1 MSSKVAEIGGLV
13 QQDSAAA
20 WVTQLWTKYNDA
32 RQGKVKDW
40 EELRNYVF
48 ATDTTTTHN
57 SKLPWKNTTTL
68 PKLCQIRDNL
78 HANYLSAL
86 FPNDNWL
93 QWQGYTVDDSLK
105 EKAKLIESYMSN
117 KTRIGGFR
125 TTMSKLLYDYID
137 YGVAFSV
144 PDFKAKY
151 KTMPDGT
158 TVPDF
163 IGPVARR
170 ISPLDIVFNP
180 IADSFEESHKI
191 VRSIKTLGE
200 IKKMAMEE
208 PENMF
213 WEEALKNRF
222 AIRESI
228 GGYSVEDFNK
238 AVAFDV
244 DGFGNMYEYFQSD
257 YIEILEF
264 YGDYYNKDT
273 GELQLDRIV
282 TVADR
287 SIEVR
292 NVPMPQWYCG
302 SPISYVGWRERPDN
316 LWSMGPLENLVGLQY
331 RLDHLEN
338 LKADAMDLLV
348 HPPLK
353 IIGEVEEFVWAP
365 GVEINIDEGGSDVVE
380 LGKNTSGIFTANA
393 EIQSI
398 EDHMEL
404 YAGAPREAMG
414 MRTPGE
420 KTAFEVD
427 QLSNAAGRIFQE
439 KITHFEIE
447 LLEKLLNKMLETTQ
461 RNLDVTDVIR
471 VMDEDIGAEVFQQ
484 LTAADIT
491 ANGKIRPVGA
501 RHFSQKS
508 QELRSLSDLFNTQ
521 LGQIVMPHT
530 SAIEVTKFINDTLGL
545 SGYKIFTPNVAVAE
559 GEETAVRQGE
569 AQDNVAMQL
578 SPEMAV

>member
-1 MSSKVAEIGGLV
+1 MSDKVAEISGLM
-13 QQDSAAA
+13 QADQGAAL
-20 WVTQLWTKYNDA
+20 VTQLWTKYNDA

-48 ATDTTTTHN
+48 ATDTTTTSN
-57 SKLPWKNTTTL
+57 STLPWKNTTTL

-105 EKAKLIESYMSN
+105 EKAKLIEAYMSN

-137 YGVAFSV
+137 YGVSFAV
-144 PDFKAKY
+144 PDFKTKY
-151 KTMPDGT
+151 KTMPDGRQ
-158 TVPDF
+158 VPDF

-191 VRSIKTLGE
+191 VRSVKTLGE
-200 IKKMAMEE
+200 IKKLAMTE
-208 PENMF
+208 PENLF
-213 WEEALKNRF
+213 WEEALKNRLE
-222 AIRESI
+222 IRNTM
-228 GGYSVEDFNK
+228 GGYSIEDFNK

-264 YGDYYNKDT
+264 YGDYHNKDT
-273 GELQLDRIV
+273 GELMTDRII
-282 TVADR
+282 TIADR
-287 SIEVR
+287 SVEIR
-292 NVPMPQWYCG
+292 NVAMPQWYCG

-353 IIGEVEEFVWAP
+353 IIGEVEEFAWGPSA
-365 GVEINIDEGGSDVVE
+365 EIQIDEGGDVQE
-380 LGKNTSGIFTANA
+380 MGKNAGNVMVANN
-393 EIQSI
+393 EISLI

-414 MRTPGE
+414 VRTPGE

-461 RNLDVTDVIR
+461 RNLDVADTIR
-471 VMDEDIGAEVFQQ
+471 VMDEDIGAEVFQE

-508 QELRSLSDLFNTQ
+508 QDLRSLSDLFNTS
-521 LGQIVMPHT
+521 LGQMVMPHT
-530 SAIEVTKFINDTLGL
+530 SAIEVTKFIDDTLGL
-545 SGYKIFTPNVAVAE
+545 RGYKIFTPNAAVQE

-569 AQDNVAMQL
+569 AEENVAMKL

>member
-1 MSSKVAEIGGLV
+1 MSDKVAEISGLM
-13 QQDSAAA
+13 QADQGAA

-48 ATDTTTTHN
+48 ATDTTTTSN
-57 SKLPWKNTTTL
+57 STLPWKNTTTL

-105 EKAKLIESYMSN
+105 EKAKLIEAYMSN

-137 YGVAFSV
+137 YGVSFAV
-144 PDFKAKY
+144 PDFKTKY
-151 KTMPDGT
+151 KTMPDGRQ
-158 TVPDF
+158 VPDF

-191 VRSIKTLGE
+191 VRSVKTLGE
-200 IKKMAMEE
+200 IKKLAMTE
-208 PENMF
+208 PENLF
-213 WEEALKNRF
+213 WEEALKNRLE
-222 AIRESI
+222 IRNTM
-228 GGYSVEDFNK
+228 GGYSIEDFNK

-264 YGDYYNKDT
+264 YGDYHNKDT
-273 GELQLDRIV
+273 GELMTDRII
-282 TVADR
+282 TIADR
-287 SIEVR
+287 SVEIR
-292 NVPMPQWYCG
+292 NVAMPQWYCG

-353 IIGEVEEFVWAP
+353 IIGEVEEFAWGPSA
-365 GVEINIDEGGSDVVE
+365 EIQIDEGGDVQE
-380 LGKNTSGIFTANA
+380 MGKNAGNVMVANN
-393 EIQSI
+393 EISLI

-414 MRTPGE
+414 VRTPGE

-461 RNLDVTDVIR
+461 RNLDVADTIR
-471 VMDEDIGAEVFQQ
+471 VMDEDIGAEVFQE

-508 QELRSLSDLFNTQ
+508 QDLRSLSDLFNTS
-521 LGQIVMPHT
+521 LGQMVMPHT
-530 SAIEVTKFINDTLGL
+530 SAIEVTKFIDDTLGL
-545 SGYKIFTPNVAVAE
+545 RGYKIFTPNAAVQE

-569 AQDNVAMQL
+569 AEENVAMKL